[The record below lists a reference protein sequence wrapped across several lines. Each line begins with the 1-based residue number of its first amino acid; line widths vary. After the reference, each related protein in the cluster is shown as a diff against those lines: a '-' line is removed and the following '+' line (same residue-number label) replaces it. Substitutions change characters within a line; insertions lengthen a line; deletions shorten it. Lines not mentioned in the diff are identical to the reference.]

1 MKTFIVTVIATNS
14 EGQTTSTNYL
24 FADGTE
30 LANKKAALEK
40 YHYEC
45 YYAINQALPYA
56 LIDIRDE
63 RGAVIRMEIIED
75 TGVTS
80 VGA

>member
-1 MKTFIVTVIATNS
+1 METFIVTVIQKNS
-14 EGQTTSTNYL
+14 EGTVSSTNYAFSSGSTL
-24 FADGTE
+24 E
-30 LANKKAALEK
+30 NKASALEK

-45 YYAINQALPYA
+45 YYALNQKLPYA

-75 TGVTS
+75 T
-80 VGA
+80 AE